1 MSPTFYGMDAGVF
14 GIRVQERIMG
24 PHNLVVVCASAFA
37 AVFLLLAFLSL
48 VMRIIIT
55 VFPQRLSQDDAAVI
69 AAVSATV
76 SAVYPGTKI
85 TRFEEIK

>member
-1 MSPTFYGMDAGVF
+1 
-14 GIRVQERIMG
+14 MG
-24 PHNLVVVCASAFA
+24 TQNLLVICTSAFA

-55 VFPQRLSQDDAAVI
+55 IFPQRLSKDDAAVF
-69 AAVSATV
+69 AAVATSV

>member
-1 MSPTFYGMDAGVF
+1 
-14 GIRVQERIMG
+14 MG
-24 PHNLVVVCASAFA
+24 PQNLLVICTSAFA

-55 VFPQRLSQDDAAVI
+55 VFPKQLSKDDAAVF
-69 AAVSATV
+69 AAVATTV
-76 SAVYPGTKI
+76 STVYPGTKI

>member
-1 MSPTFYGMDAGVF
+1 
-14 GIRVQERIMG
+14 MG
-24 PHNLVVVCASAFA
+24 STNLLLICTSAFT

-48 VMRIIIT
+48 VMRIMIAI
-55 VFPQRLSQDDAAVI
+55 FPQKIPKGDAAML
-69 AAVSATV
+69 AAVAATV